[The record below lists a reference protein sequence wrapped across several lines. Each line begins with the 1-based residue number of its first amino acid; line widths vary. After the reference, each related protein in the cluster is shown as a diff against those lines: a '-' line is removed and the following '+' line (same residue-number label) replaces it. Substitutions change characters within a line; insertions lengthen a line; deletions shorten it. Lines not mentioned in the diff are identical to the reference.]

1 MHALSHRCPASRIGL
16 GFIAA
21 AACAAPASA
30 FDSLVVFG
38 DSLSDV
44 GNVQARSMTLAGLG
58 LPVPP
63 TPGPSYF
70 NGRFSNGPNFI
81 DNLSAGLGL
90 GASVPSTGGGLNF
103 AHGGAQTSGT
113 IFPTTLI
120 VDDLDVQVGNYLTAT
135 PAADP
140 AGLFVVYGGANDF
153 ASGQTNPAV
162 PAMNVA
168 ADVGRLADA
177 GARFVLVPN
186 LPLLGQVPRF
196 SGDAATAA
204 GATALSL
211 GFNATLSAALDGVE
225 AAHPDLT
232 LYRLDVAG
240 LFAQVAA
247 DPAAFELENVA
258 DPAAP
263 GLSPGDA
270 MYDSSLIVSNPDQYL
285 FWDELHPTRAGHA
298 LLGAAA
304 LAAVPEPASLT
315 FLACSVLLLRRR
327 AQ

>member
-1 MHALSHRCPASRIGL
+1 MGLLLAAVAAS
-16 GFIAA
+16 
-21 AACAAPASA
+21 AAPASA
-30 FDSLVVFG
+30 FDRLVVFG

-44 GNVQARSMTLAGLG
+44 GNVQARTAALAGLG

-70 NGRFSNGPNFI
+70 NGRFSNGPNYI
-81 DNLSAGLGL
+81 DDLSAGLGL
-90 GASVPSTGGGLNF
+90 GPSVPSTFGGSNF

-113 IFPTTLI
+113 TFPATLA

-140 AGLFVVYGGANDF
+140 AGLFVVFGGANDF
-153 ASGQTNPAV
+153 AGGQTNPAV

-186 LPLLGQVPRF
+186 LPLLGQVPNY
-196 SGDAATAA
+196 SGDPATAA

-211 GFNATLSAALDGVE
+211 GFNATLSAALDGVQ

-240 LFAQVAA
+240 LFAEVAA
-247 DPAAFELENVA
+247 DPTAFGLTNVA

-263 GLSPGDA
+263 GLSLGDA

-285 FWDELHPTRAGHA
+285 FWDELHPTGAGHA

-315 FLACSVLLLRRR
+315 VVSGGGLLLLRRR
-327 AQ
+327 TRQIGAPGGAAA

>member
-1 MHALSHRCPASRIGL
+1 MHSRTTHRPFAWIGL
-16 GFIAA
+16 FLAA
-21 AACAAPASA
+21 AACAAPAWG

-44 GNVQARSMTLAGLG
+44 GNISAATGGAI
-58 LPVPP
+58 
-63 TPGPSYF
+63 PGPSYAA
-70 NGRFSNGPNFI
+70 GRFSNGPNFI
-81 DNLSAGLGL
+81 DALSGGLGL
-90 GASVPSTGGGLNF
+90 GAARPSLLGGSDFAYGGATTAGGFVPSLD
-103 AHGGAQTSGT
+103 AQVTR
-113 IFPTTLI
+113 
-120 VDDLDVQVGNYLTAT
+120 YLTAT

-153 ASGQTNPAV
+153 AAGQTNPAV

-168 ADVGRLADA
+168 GDVGRLADA

-186 LPLLGQVPRF
+186 LPLLGQVPNY
-196 SGDAATAA
+196 SGDPATAA
-204 GATALSL
+204 GATALSQ
-211 GFNATLSAALDGVE
+211 GFNATLSAALDGVQ

-240 LFAQVAA
+240 LFAGVAA
-247 DPAAFELENVA
+247 DPAAFGLANVA

-285 FWDELHPTRAGHA
+285 FWDELHPTRTGHA

-304 LAAVPEPASLT
+304 LAAVPEPASLSLVAVG
-315 FLACSVLLLRRR
+315 FLALRRR
-327 AQ
+327 RA